1 MKLPEAIQR
10 QVEEAEAIE
19 RHLNQQSQDPA
30 AQEAVQEE
38 TQVEPVVAEATA
50 HVEPETRN
58 VDPERRRED
67 DADYWKQR
75 FNTVQG
81 MLNAQ
86 SAQFTEQ
93 LRAANERIQAL
104 AGDLEKQKETRTT
117 PQVDDKDAETF
128 GEDLTEAI
136 DRRAKRM
143 AESLV
148 AAQTQSLLDHIQ
160 KLEAKLGTVN
170 QQVEVSSQDRFYSR
184 LEQLVPNY
192 RETNQEAGFL
202 EWLGAIDPVYG
213 EPRQAA
219 LDNAARK
226 LDAERVAQIFKAY
239 ESVTGKSAAQAQKAQ
254 VRQELQRQIAP
265 TGTKAASTSAPT
277 EKVWSLSDYEKAM
290 DPRNIYTMGRV
301 KADELAQDAER
312 ALLEGRVR

>member
-1 MKLPEAIQR
+1 VKLPEAIQR
-10 QVEEAEAIE
+10 QVEEAEALE
-19 RHLNQQSQDPA
+19 RQMTQPSQDIVGE
-30 AQEAVQEE
+30 EAVQEE
-38 TQVEPVVAEATA
+38 TPVVAEAA
-50 HVEPETRN
+50 EHVEPETRN
-58 VDPERRRED
+58 VEPDRRRED

-104 AGDLEKQKETRTT
+104 ASDLEKQKEAKTV

-148 AAQTQSLLDHIQ
+148 AEQTQSLLNHIQ
-160 KLEAKLGTVN
+160 QLEAKLGSVN

-184 LEQLVPNY
+184 LEQLAPTY
-192 RETNQEAGFL
+192 RETNQDQGFL
-202 EWLGAIDPVYG
+202 TWLGEIDPVYG

-219 LDNAARK
+219 LDAAAQK

-239 ESVTGKSAAQAQKAQ
+239 ESLTGKQVAQEQKAQ
-254 VRQELQRQIAP
+254 VRQDLQRQIAP
-265 TGTKAASTSAPT
+265 TGTKAASNAAPT
-277 EKVWSLSDYEKAM
+277 EQVWSLSEYEKAM
-290 DPRNIYTMGRV
+290 DPRNIYTMGRL
-301 KADELAQDAER
+301 KADELALEAER

>member
-10 QVEEAEAIE
+10 QVEEAEALE
-19 RHLNQQSQDPA
+19 RQLMQQSQDPA
-30 AQEAVQEE
+30 AQETTEEE
-38 TQVEPVVAEATA
+38 TQVEPVVAEATE

-58 VDPERRRED
+58 VDQERRRED

-104 AGDLEKQKETRTT
+104 ASDLEKQKETRTA

-170 QQVEVSSQDRFYSR
+170 QQVEVSSQDRFYNR

-219 LDNAARK
+219 LDTAAQK

-239 ESVTGKSAAQAQKAQ
+239 ESQSGKSVTQAQKAQ

-265 TGTKAASTSAPT
+265 TGTKAASAAAPT
-277 EKVWSLSDYEKAM
+277 EKVWSLSEYEKAM

-301 KADELAQDAER
+301 QADELAQEAER

>member
-1 MKLPEAIQR
+1 VKLPEAIQR
-10 QVEEAEAIE
+10 QVEEAEALE
-19 RHLNQQSQDPA
+19 RQMTQPSQDIVGE
-30 AQEAVQEE
+30 EAVQEE
-38 TQVEPVVAEATA
+38 TPVVAEATE

-58 VDPERRRED
+58 VEPDRRRED

-104 AGDLEKQKETRTT
+104 ASDLEKQKETRTA

-148 AAQTQSLLDHIQ
+148 AEQTQSLLNHIQ
-160 KLEAKLGTVN
+160 QLETKLGSVN
-170 QQVEVSSQDRFYSR
+170 QQVEVSTQDRFYSH
-184 LEQLVPNY
+184 LEQLAPTY
-192 RETNQEAGFL
+192 RETNQDQGFL
-202 EWLGAIDPVYG
+202 TWLGEIDPVYG

-219 LDNAARK
+219 LDAAAQK

-239 ESVTGKSAAQAQKAQ
+239 ESLTGKQVAQAQKAQ

-265 TGTKAASTSAPT
+265 TGTKAASNAAPT
-277 EKVWSLSDYEKAM
+277 EQVWSLSEYEKAM

-301 KADELAQDAER
+301 KADELAQEAER